1 MKFFYFKT
9 GFVSVNTYIVYNQH
23 TMQGFVIDPGGNYKR
38 IIKETADRG
47 ITLTA
52 QLLTHGHFDHC
63 GASAQLQKD
72 GLKVYIH
79 NLDAEKLYT
88 DGNGA
93 AFFGASFDT
102 FIADYTFKDG
112 DILSFAGIDIKVLH
126 TPGHTSGSVCF
137 IIEDKIFSG
146 DTLFYMSVGRTDMFD
161 GNDLKLKE
169 SIKKLFGL
177 KGDYEVYPGHSNK
190 TTLEFERQ
198 NNIYA
203 NL

>member
-1 MKFFYFKT
+1 MFRLT
-9 GFVSVNTYIVYNQH
+9 LILSIIRIPCR
-23 TMQGFVIDPGGNYKR
+23 GFVIDPGGNYKR

-47 ITLTA
+47 ITLSA

-72 GLKVYIH
+72 GVKVYIH
-79 NLDAEKLYT
+79 SLDADKLHS

-93 AFFGASFDT
+93 AFFGVPFDT
-102 FIADYTFKDG
+102 LTADYTFNDG
-112 DILSFAGIDIKVLH
+112 EELYIEGIEVKVLH

-137 IIEDKIFSG
+137 IIDGKIFSG
-146 DTLFYMSVGRTDMFD
+146 DTLFYMSIGRTDMFD
-161 GNDLKLKE
+161 GDGQKMKQ
-169 SIKKLFGL
+169 SIKKLFAL
-177 KGDYEVYPGHSNK
+177 EGDYEVFPGHSGK

-203 NL
+203 DI